1 MVIYAKKDL
10 PLPMKEGGY
19 MKLDTKPTDTEKAR
33 QGITLTKF
41 YGNDYIC
48 CMATFI
54 GAISKSKGSSKAQI
68 VKSLKT
74 ILSELNKLDNIAD
87 FRNVYI
93 TKRYLSEVERVISDT
108 LIAVERDN

>member
-1 MVIYAKKDL
+1 M
-10 PLPMKEGGY
+10 
-19 MKLDTKPTDTEKAR
+19 
-33 QGITLTKF
+33 
-41 YGNDYIC
+41 
-48 CMATFI
+48 
-54 GAISKSKGSSKAQI
+54 

-108 LIAVERDN
+108 LVVVERDN